1 MGLFGPFVHK
11 SKNGTK
17 WWLHMKQQ
25 GKRKLYFFSKNPI
38 DALPALPPGYEVV
51 ENERTGLPMLRKKVG
66 GMFGGLGRGGKK
78 KQQPA
83 EGGGQP
89 PKAAEKPKE

>member
-1 MGLFGPFVHK
+1 MGLFGPFVYK
-11 SKNGTK
+11 SKKGIK

-38 DALPALPPGYEVV
+38 DALPALPQGYEVV

-66 GMFGGLGRGGKK
+66 GILGGLGRVGKK
-78 KQQPA
+78 KEQPA
-83 EGGGQP
+83 EGGGQV
-89 PKAAEKPKE
+89 AEGA